1 MGDEKK
7 PTPVMMAEDLK
18 GGIPKAIKEEVQSM
32 LRAEVK
38 ATFASGAPSSALQSQ
53 RPWRRGCKQCQD
65 EEEGDSCRHC
75 YKCKGRNHF
84 ARGCRATPGNNN
96 RALRQDRK

>member
-7 PTPVMMAEDLK
+7 PTPVMMTEDLK

-38 ATFASGAPSSALQSQ
+38 ATFAS
-53 RPWRRGCKQCQD
+53 
-65 EEEGDSCRHC
+65 
-75 YKCKGRNHF
+75 
-84 ARGCRATPGNNN
+84 
-96 RALRQDRK
+96 